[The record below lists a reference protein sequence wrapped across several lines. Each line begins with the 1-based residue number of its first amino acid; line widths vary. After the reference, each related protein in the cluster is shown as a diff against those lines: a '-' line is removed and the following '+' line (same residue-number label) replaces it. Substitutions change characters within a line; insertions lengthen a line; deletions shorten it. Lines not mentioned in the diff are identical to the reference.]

1 MSLDAIG
8 IVSKNPELSVKFYAL
23 LGVELRV
30 KGGPDHYEG
39 PTASGVRIM
48 LDSVGLVKKLDPSWQ
63 GPTGSGVVLA
73 FLQEHQGLSIPLTQK
88 YCQPDLKVPKN
99 PGMRVGDNAMHRW
112 STRMEI
118 TSIYSLRCSS

>member
-39 PTASGVRIM
+39 PTASGVRIV
-48 LDSVGLVKKLDPSWQ
+48 LDSVGLVKKLDPSWRISEMVTTLRKLTNQ
-63 GPTGSGVVLA
+63 LYEESFWIAWPSVVKPATVRGSLA
-73 FLQEHQGLSIPLTQK
+73 TRHCTIQPILTIPVRL
-88 YCQPDLKVPKN
+88 
-99 PGMRVGDNAMHRW
+99 
-112 STRMEI
+112 
-118 TSIYSLRCSS
+118 